1 MPFCEKCGN
10 HLPEGA
16 NFCASCGAPV
26 PPAPQQPNNPFQPDS
41 FTPDNSQQTPYNT
54 DYQPPKAPSQM
65 PDSVKAFLDTE
76 DHTAQYDPIDI
87 QNSTVMAVLSY
98 LGLLVLIPWFAA
110 PNSPYTRFHAKQGM
124 TLLIVD
130 IAYSVLSFLL
140 MLIKVPHTQYVM
152 GIPITYS
159 ATPWYIS
166 AVVFLLSL
174 PILALA
180 VLGIVNAVRGKAKEL
195 PIIGK
200 LNWIK

>member
-1 MPFCEKCGN
+1 
-10 HLPEGA
+10 
-16 NFCASCGAPV
+16 
-26 PPAPQQPNNPFQPDS
+26 
-41 FTPDNSQQTPYNT
+41 
-54 DYQPPKAPSQM
+54 M

-76 DHTAQYDPIDI
+76 DHTAEYDPQDI

-159 ATPWYIS
+159 ATPLVYQRS
-166 AVVFLLSL
+166 GFPAVAAHSG
-174 PILALA
+174 A
-180 VLGIVNAVRGKAKEL
+180 GCSGHRQRCSGKSQRTSHHWQAEL
-195 PIIGK
+195 D
-200 LNWIK
+200 

>member
-26 PPAPQQPNNPFQPDS
+26 PPAPQQPNNPFQPGS

-76 DHTAQYDPIDI
+76 DHTAEYDPQDI

-98 LGLLVLIPWFAA
+98 LGLLVLIPLVCCPQLPLYPLSCQTGNDPADCGYCIQRSQFSADA
-110 PNSPYTRFHAKQGM
+110 DQSPPYTVCHGNSHYLFCHSLVYQRSGF
-124 TLLIVD
+124 
-130 IAYSVLSFLL
+130 
-140 MLIKVPHTQYVM
+140 P
-152 GIPITYS
+152 
-159 ATPWYIS
+159 
-166 AVVFLLSL
+166 AVAAHSG
-174 PILALA
+174 A
-180 VLGIVNAVRGKAKEL
+180 GCSGHRQRCSGKSQRTSHHWQAEL
-195 PIIGK
+195 D
-200 LNWIK
+200 